1 MIDEGELLAGR
12 YRLVAQVGTGA
23 MGVVWKAHDEHLNR
37 VVAVKQLLHPG
48 VDEAE
53 VEEANRRARR
63 EARITARLNHPHA
76 IVVYDMVEHERK
88 PYLIMEY
95 LRSESLSSVLAERG
109 PLPPAEV
116 ARIGSQIASALAA
129 AHEVGIVHR
138 DVKPGNVLLAED
150 GTAKITDFGISRAAG
165 DCTVTATGVLIGTP
179 AYLAPE
185 VARGQQADFPA
196 DVFALGATLYAAVE
210 GTPPFGVDD
219 NPLALLYRIVNHE
232 IIPPTRSGPLT
243 DVLSRLLDCEL
254 SRRPTMRQAR
264 DALAAAP
271 TTSLDLAA
279 AGISGTPDDPSSPA
293 SGSST
298 TGSFATPSL
307 PVDASAP
314 TVKVGLIGPG
324 TTPWTPAE
332 GDKRPRHPAAV
343 LTVVA
348 SLLVVGF
355 MLVAALI
362 NHRSDTAGPPP
373 GTSSTTPGAGQNK
386 PAPQNPPGEDD
397 DAGVAPV
404 LATIPAPASVSSPEP
419 SLVPPSDPRA
429 APPPGPSGVPSS
441 GSSTTPS
448 PEPSLED
455 ERVSNPDPSQVP
467 DPELGPVP
475 SPEPSPDPSPE
486 PENNPEP
493 SPPSDASGR

>member
-1 MIDEGELLAGR
+1 MIDESELLAGR

-23 MGVVWKAHDEHLNR
+23 MGVVWKALDEHLNR

-95 LRSESLSSVLAERG
+95 LRSESLSTVLAERG

-185 VARGQQADFPA
+185 VARGQQAGFPA
-196 DVFALGATLYAAVE
+196 DVFSLGSTLYAAVE

-219 NPLALLYRIVNHE
+219 NPLALLYRIVNNE
-232 IIPPTRSGPLT
+232 IIPATRSGPLT
-243 DVLSRLLDCEL
+243 DVLSRLLDCDL
-254 SRRPTMRQAR
+254 SRRPTMQQAR
-264 DALAAAP
+264 DALAAVPTAP
-271 TTSLDLAA
+271 LVPAA
-279 AGISGTPDDPSSPA
+279 AGTFATLDDPPRSA
-293 SGSST
+293 SGSPA
-298 TGSFATPSL
+298 TGSFASASL
-307 PVDASAP
+307 SVDPSAP
-314 TVKVGLIGPG
+314 TEKVALIGPG
-324 TTPWTPAE
+324 TTPWPPAE
-332 GDKRPRHPAAV
+332 RDRRPRHPSAV
-343 LTVVA
+343 LTVAA

-355 MLVAALI
+355 MLVAALL
-362 NHRSDTAGPPP
+362 NHRNDTAGPPP

-386 PAPQNPPGEDD
+386 PAPQSPPAEGDTG
-397 DAGVAPV
+397 AAPV
-404 LATIPAPASVSSPEP
+404 LATIPAPAPVSSPEP
-419 SLVPPSDPRA
+419 SRVPPSVPSV
-429 APPPGPSGVPSS
+429 APPPGPSGVSPS
-441 GSSTTPS
+441 GSSVTPS
-448 PEPSLED
+448 PEPSLEG
-455 ERVSNPDPSQVP
+455 ERVPNPDPSQVP
-467 DPELGPVP
+467 DPELGP
-475 SPEPSPDPSPE
+475 SPEPSPDPTRAPE
-486 PENNPEP
+486 DNPEP
-493 SPPSDASGR
+493 SPPSDTSGR